1 VRRLFLD
8 ANVLFTAAHNPRG
21 KAALIIELGAEGHW
35 RILSSQYAR
44 EESERNLALKFPG
57 ALAHHA
63 RLIESVALVKVHPS
77 VPFPAELPAK
87 DRPIFQGALSCRATH
102 LITGDLRDFGRFM
115 NRSEL
120 TFGLVV
126 QTAAQFLD
134 SL

>member
-8 ANVLFTAAHNPRG
+8 ANVLFTAAHNPGG

-35 RILSSQYAR
+35 RVFTSAYAI
-44 EESERNLALKFPG
+44 EETERNLTLKFPG
-57 ALAHHA
+57 ALARHSH
-63 RLIESVALVKVHPS
+63 LMELVALVKVNPS
-77 VPFPAELPAK
+77 VPFPAELSAK